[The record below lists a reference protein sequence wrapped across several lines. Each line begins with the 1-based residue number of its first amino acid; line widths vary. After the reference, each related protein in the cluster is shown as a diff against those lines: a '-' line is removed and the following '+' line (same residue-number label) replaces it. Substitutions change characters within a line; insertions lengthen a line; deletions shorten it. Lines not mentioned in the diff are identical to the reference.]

1 AHGPSPSNQ
10 ARMSRPRPDT
20 SRNETDGG
28 METPAF
34 PTVAGSFIGWL
45 VSPATER
52 AVPNETALPPV
63 VITRSTANRSLDL
76 VFMRLYPPAT
86 TGGTDRTPLLSTCAF
101 GDAACK
107 CKAPSLLHR

>member
-1 AHGPSPSNQ
+1 
-10 ARMSRPRPDT
+10 
-20 SRNETDGG
+20 

-34 PTVAGSFIGWL
+34 PTVTGSFIGWL

-63 VITRSTANRSLDL
+63 VITRSTANKSLNL

-86 TGGTDRTPLLSTCAF
+86 AGYTDTSPCLVPARSVTQLVRVKRRAYSTTEQSYARALL
-101 GDAACK
+101 AANQTTNK
-107 CKAPSLLHR
+107 RGHRI